1 MDAATS
7 DGSASSSVVP
17 SSSGATPTPRSSTV
31 ASAQTNDNEAEA
43 AAAEAAALRAE
54 MAALQERLARA
65 EAKERSC
72 RAKAAVEGADAG
84 PTPPGADADAPT
96 MLVTEVE
103 GYEEGPPDEL
113 QRMQVL
119 NEDGELVDKPP
130 LDEAEQ
136 KRPMAE
142 HDAHLAGLAKE
153 ALAHRRKGRYKAAA
167 SSRLEALSYA
177 RNVHRARAQG
187 LAHESVTPEAA
198 RDRLSSAVVNYV
210 GEAVGEYNDRG
221 RRALKRGKTGD
232 YREAC
237 QYFAAFRETIKK
249 LGKETRDLPG
259 AVCEAWSRFAS
270 QELAYALYTL
280 GRGELAG
287 HAGAKRRPGCEGPVD
302 ACATLKAALDLD
314 PGLAGPHRSAA
325 LGDLAAALDGRGA
338 PRAAVLAAR
347 DGQVAAMAAPEEVE
361 PAGVFD
367 RARVEALVAESRELL
382 RAKDAGGATALLW
395 PAVQAAAREASA
407 PLRFQLALALALEGQ
422 HEPAEALLRQV
433 LELEP
438 TFADAELCL
447 ANCLQALGRAAE
459 AADALDR
466 AAELKPELRSWCE
479 REAEGLRAGKGG

>member
-1 MDAATS
+1 MALRRLARRWHRWGFESIFLVGTTGGQQHSVSGSLATMDAATS

-17 SSSGATPTPRSSTV
+17 SSSGATTPQSSTV
-31 ASAQTNDNEAEA
+31 ASAQTPNNVNEAEA

-72 RAKAAVEGADAG
+72 RAKAAVEGVDAG

-103 GYEEGPPDEL
+103 GFEEGPPDEL

-367 RARVEALVAESRELL
+367 RARRAAPPARWTDADARVAALA
-382 RAKDAGGATALLW
+382 D
-395 PAVQAAAREASA
+395 AAR
-407 PLRFQLALALALEGQ
+407 LAGELVRNRCLHPFLCGCSSRDAMV
-422 HEPAEALLRQV
+422 V
-433 LELEP
+433 LSLTP
-438 TFADAELCL
+438 FPHA
-447 ANCLQALGRAAE
+447 GR
-459 AADALDR
+459 
-466 AAELKPELRSWCE
+466 P
-479 REAEGLRAGKGG
+479 

>member
-72 RAKAAVEGADAG
+72 RAKAAVADADAG
-84 PTPPGADADAPT
+84 PAPDADAPT
-96 MLVTEVE
+96 MLVTEFE

-142 HDAHLAGLAKE
+142 HDAHLAGLAKT

-221 RRALKRGKTGD
+221 RRALKRGKVGD

-367 RARVEALVAESRELL
+367 RARRAAPPARWTDADARVAALA
-382 RAKDAGGATALLW
+382 D
-395 PAVQAAAREASA
+395 AAR
-407 PLRFQLALALALEGQ
+407 LAGELARHRCLHPFLCGRSSRDAMV
-422 HEPAEALLRQV
+422 V
-433 LELEP
+433 LSLTP
-438 TFADAELCL
+438 FPHA
-447 ANCLQALGRAAE
+447 GR
-459 AADALDR
+459 
-466 AAELKPELRSWCE
+466 P
-479 REAEGLRAGKGG
+479 

>member
-1 MDAATS
+1 M
-7 DGSASSSVVP
+7 ASI
-17 SSSGATPTPRSSTV
+17 
-31 ASAQTNDNEAEA
+31 
-43 AAAEAAALRAE
+43 
-54 MAALQERLARA
+54 
-65 EAKERSC
+65 
-72 RAKAAVEGADAG
+72 
-84 PTPPGADADAPT
+84 
-96 MLVTEVE
+96 
-103 GYEEGPPDEL
+103 
-113 QRMQVL
+113 
-119 NEDGELVDKPP
+119 VDKPP

-136 KRPMAE
+136 KRSIAE
-142 HDAHLAGLAKE
+142 HDAHLAGLAKT

-187 LAHESVTPEAA
+187 LAHESVTPEVA

-221 RRALKRGKTGD
+221 RRALKRGKLGD

-367 RARVEALVAESRELL
+367 RARRAAPPARWTDADARVAALA
-382 RAKDAGGATALLW
+382 D
-395 PAVQAAAREASA
+395 AAR
-407 PLRFQLALALALEGQ
+407 LAG
-422 HEPAEALLRQV
+422 
-433 LELEP
+433 ELVRNRCLHP
-438 TFADAELCL
+438 FLCV
-447 ANCLQALGRAAE
+447 AARVG
-459 AADALDR
+459 AR
-466 AAELKPELRSWCE
+466 
-479 REAEGLRAGKGG
+479 

>member
-1 MDAATS
+1 M
-7 DGSASSSVVP
+7 
-17 SSSGATPTPRSSTV
+17 
-31 ASAQTNDNEAEA
+31 
-43 AAAEAAALRAE
+43 
-54 MAALQERLARA
+54 
-65 EAKERSC
+65 
-72 RAKAAVEGADAG
+72 
-84 PTPPGADADAPT
+84 
-96 MLVTEVE
+96 
-103 GYEEGPPDEL
+103 
-113 QRMQVL
+113 
-119 NEDGELVDKPP
+119 
-130 LDEAEQ
+130 
-136 KRPMAE
+136 
-142 HDAHLAGLAKE
+142 
-153 ALAHRRKGRYKAAA
+153 
-167 SSRLEALSYA
+167 
-177 RNVHRARAQG
+177 
-187 LAHESVTPEAA
+187 TPEAA

-287 HAGAKRRPGCEGPVD
+287 HAGAERRPGCEGPVD

-367 RARVEALVAESRELL
+367 RARRAAPPARWTDADARVRGARRRGAPRRRARAQSVSSSLLVWLLESGARCGTLAHAVSSR
-382 RAKDAGGATALLW
+382 RATIKPRRTARTT
-395 PAVQAAAREASA
+395 PCARRRRRRRTRRRRSPSAAR
-407 PLRFQLALALALEGQ
+407 RW
-422 HEPAEALLRQV
+422 
-433 LELEP
+433 
-438 TFADAELCL
+438 
-447 ANCLQALGRAAE
+447 RAAT
-459 AADALDR
+459 R
-466 AAELKPELRSWCE
+466 APRRRRS
-479 REAEGLRAGKGG
+479 ATP

>member
-17 SSSGATPTPRSSTV
+17 SSSGATTPQSSTV
-31 ASAQTNDNEAEA
+31 ASAQTPNNVNEAEA

-103 GYEEGPPDEL
+103 GFEEGPPDEL

-142 HDAHLAGLAKE
+142 HDAHLAGLAKT

-270 QELAYALYTL
+270 QELAYLSL
-280 GRGELAG
+280 I
-287 HAGAKRRPGCEGPVD
+287 HI
-302 ACATLKAALDLD
+302 
-314 PGLAGPHRSAA
+314 
-325 LGDLAAALDGRGA
+325 
-338 PRAAVLAAR
+338 
-347 DGQVAAMAAPEEVE
+347 
-361 PAGVFD
+361 
-367 RARVEALVAESRELL
+367 
-382 RAKDAGGATALLW
+382 
-395 PAVQAAAREASA
+395 
-407 PLRFQLALALALEGQ
+407 
-422 HEPAEALLRQV
+422 
-433 LELEP
+433 
-438 TFADAELCL
+438 
-447 ANCLQALGRAAE
+447 
-459 AADALDR
+459 
-466 AAELKPELRSWCE
+466 
-479 REAEGLRAGKGG
+479 

>member
-1 MDAATS
+1 MALRRLARRWHRWGFESIFLVGTTGGQQHSVSGSLATMDAATS

-17 SSSGATPTPRSSTV
+17 SSSGATTPRSSTV
-31 ASAQTNDNEAEA
+31 ASAQTPNNDNEAEE

-72 RAKAAVEGADAG
+72 RAKAAVDDGDAG
-84 PTPPGADADAPT
+84 PAPDADAPT

-103 GYEEGPPDEL
+103 GFEEGPPDEL

-142 HDAHLAGLAKE
+142 HDVHLAGLAKT

-367 RARVEALVAESRELL
+367 RARRAAPPARWTDADARVAALA
-382 RAKDAGGATALLW
+382 D
-395 PAVQAAAREASA
+395 AAR
-407 PLRFQLALALALEGQ
+407 LAGELARNRCL
-422 HEPAEALLRQV
+422 HP
-433 LELEP
+433 
-438 TFADAELCL
+438 FLCV
-447 ANCLQALGRAAE
+447 AA
-459 AADALDR
+459 R
-466 AAELKPELRSWCE
+466 VGTR
-479 REAEGLRAGKGG
+479 

>member
-1 MDAATS
+1 MALRRLARRWHRWGFESIFLVGPTGGQQHSVSGSLATMDAATS

-17 SSSGATPTPRSSTV
+17 SSSGATTPRSTV

-72 RAKAAVEGADAG
+72 RAKAAVADADAG
-84 PTPPGADADAPT
+84 PTPDADAPT

-103 GYEEGPPDEL
+103 GFEEGPPDEL

-142 HDAHLAGLAKE
+142 HDAHLAGLAKT

-367 RARVEALVAESRELL
+367 RARRAAPPARWTDADARVAALA
-382 RAKDAGGATALLW
+382 D
-395 PAVQAAAREASA
+395 AAR
-407 PLRFQLALALALEGQ
+407 LAG
-422 HEPAEALLRQV
+422 
-433 LELEP
+433 ELVRNRCLHP
-438 TFADAELCL
+438 FLCV
-447 ANCLQALGRAAE
+447 AARVG
-459 AADALDR
+459 AR
-466 AAELKPELRSWCE
+466 
-479 REAEGLRAGKGG
+479 

>member
-1 MDAATS
+1 MALRRLARRWHRWGFESIFLVGTTGGQQHSVSGSLATMDAATS
-7 DGSASSSVVP
+7 GGSASSSVVP
-17 SSSGATPTPRSSTV
+17 SSSGATTPSTV

-72 RAKAAVEGADAG
+72 RAKAAVEDADAG
-84 PTPPGADADAPT
+84 PTPPGPDADAPT

-103 GYEEGPPDEL
+103 GFEEGPPDEL

-142 HDAHLAGLAKE
+142 HDAHLAGLAKQ

-367 RARVEALVAESRELL
+367 RARRAAPPARWTDADARVAALA
-382 RAKDAGGATALLW
+382 D
-395 PAVQAAAREASA
+395 AAR
-407 PLRFQLALALALEGQ
+407 LAGELARNRCLHPFLCGCSSRDAIV
-422 HEPAEALLRQV
+422 V
-433 LELEP
+433 LSLTP
-438 TFADAELCL
+438 FPHA
-447 ANCLQALGRAAE
+447 GR
-459 AADALDR
+459 
-466 AAELKPELRSWCE
+466 P
-479 REAEGLRAGKGG
+479 

>member
-17 SSSGATPTPRSSTV
+17 SSSGATTPQSSTV
-31 ASAQTNDNEAEA
+31 ASAQTPNNVNEAEA

-72 RAKAAVEGADAG
+72 RAKAAVGDADAG
-84 PTPPGADADAPT
+84 PT
-96 MLVTEVE
+96 MLATEVE
-103 GYEEGPPDEL
+103 GFEAGPPDEL

-119 NEDGELVDKPP
+119 NEAGELVDKPP

-142 HDAHLAGLAKE
+142 HDAHLAGLAKT

-221 RRALKRGKTGD
+221 RRALKRGKVGD

-367 RARVEALVAESRELL
+367 RARRAAPPARWTDADARVAALA
-382 RAKDAGGATALLW
+382 D
-395 PAVQAAAREASA
+395 AARLAGELARNRCLHPFLCGCSSRDAIVVRTLAHAVSSRRATIKPRRTARTTPCARRRRRRRTRRRRSPSA
-407 PLRFQLALALALEGQ
+407 AR
-422 HEPAEALLRQV
+422 RW
-433 LELEP
+433 
-438 TFADAELCL
+438 
-447 ANCLQALGRAAE
+447 RAAT
-459 AADALDR
+459 R
-466 AAELKPELRSWCE
+466 ARRPRRSVTP
-479 REAEGLRAGKGG
+479 

>member
-1 MDAATS
+1 MFLVGTTGGQQHSVSGSLATMDAATS

-17 SSSGATPTPRSSTV
+17 SSSGATTPQSSTV
-31 ASAQTNDNEAEA
+31 ASAQTPNNVNEAEA

-84 PTPPGADADAPT
+84 PTPDAKAPT

-142 HDAHLAGLAKE
+142 HDAHLAGLAKA

-187 LAHESVTPEAA
+187 LADESVTPEAA

-221 RRALKRGKTGD
+221 RRALKRGKVGD

-237 QYFAAFRETIKK
+237 QYFAAFLETIKK

-325 LGDLAAALDGRGA
+325 R
-338 PRAAVLAAR
+338 
-347 DGQVAAMAAPEEVE
+347 E
-361 PAGVFD
+361 
-367 RARVEALVAESRELL
+367 ARVEV
-382 RAKDAGGATALLW
+382 
-395 PAVQAAAREASA
+395 
-407 PLRFQLALALALEGQ
+407 
-422 HEPAEALLRQV
+422 
-433 LELEP
+433 
-438 TFADAELCL
+438 
-447 ANCLQALGRAAE
+447 
-459 AADALDR
+459 
-466 AAELKPELRSWCE
+466 
-479 REAEGLRAGKGG
+479 